1 MLVWRG
7 RDDAA
12 IGSYCCLISGPWSSQ
27 WLPFI
32 SLVRS
37 RATRLCCM
45 RPRPWDVELIRRRGR
60 SSSVI
65 GMAGIAGMTA
75 MAASRGRAVGLA
87 VMVGYHPPEG
97 RGVRLSLGFL
107 EGAVNGLE
115 LFLAGLR
122 MSDQRDQTLAV
133 ECYTYLVVQIFRP
146 PFWNQVLI
154 QFPAVV
160 SQIK

>member
-1 MLVWRG
+1 M
-7 RDDAA
+7 
-12 IGSYCCLISGPWSSQ
+12 
-27 WLPFI
+27 
-32 SLVRS
+32 
-37 RATRLCCM
+37 
-45 RPRPWDVELIRRRGR
+45 
-60 SSSVI
+60 
-65 GMAGIAGMTA
+65 
-75 MAASRGRAVGLA
+75 GLA
-87 VMVGYHPPEG
+87 VMVGYHPPGG

-107 EGAVNGLE
+107 ESAVKGLE

-160 SQIK
+160 SDQLEFEVHEISDELGEFHRCERARLLPA